1 MTSIFVDLNSKV
13 KVKIVIQVS
22 LESKNAKFSGH
33 CFHTNTNNYGDYG
46 IGSSVNFLFNFWTL

>member
-1 MTSIFVDLNSKV
+1 MTNIFVDLNSKV

-33 CFHTNTNNYGDYG
+33 CFHTNTNNYGNYG
-46 IGSSVNFLFNFWTL
+46 IGSSVNFLFNF